1 MSLAGSRTIGT
12 SKTKKSPEKNNNYNM
27 SNNNINKYKSEKKNS
42 ISSIQSNIDP
52 TLPTNIKGRTVI
64 ANVSPSKYK
73 TKSNNFNNANS
84 TNKDS
89 IDSFKFL
96 KDK

>member
-1 MSLAGSRTIGT
+1 LSLAGSRTIGT
-12 SKTKKSPEKNNNYNM
+12 SKTKKSPEK
-27 SNNNINKYKSEKKNS
+27 NNNINKYKSEKKNS